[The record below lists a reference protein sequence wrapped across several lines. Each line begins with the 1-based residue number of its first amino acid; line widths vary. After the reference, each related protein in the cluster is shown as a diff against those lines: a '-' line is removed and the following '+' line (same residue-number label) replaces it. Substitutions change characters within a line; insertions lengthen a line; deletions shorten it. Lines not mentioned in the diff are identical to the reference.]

1 MSAGAGFVN
10 GFTCGVRFTLPG
22 LGLDEKEDGMKKVVS
37 TVGWVASVLLSVQPL
52 EVAAR
57 ELPARNLVVEWR
69 VSGSQDLRSR
79 QSGVQQGRVI
89 IDSRRGV
96 VGGGTITYSS
106 RQSESDTQDVQQV
119 MVLNGGRARLFV
131 GRSQQV
137 TTWQWAWGPGF
148 QGVVPQ
154 TTWVDLGQGLNVT
167 PRWPGGRAPV
177 VVELEAQSR
186 QPDADS
192 DGRFGG
198 IDPDGQTRRTELA
211 STLSVPL
218 GEWTV
223 VARNGA
229 QTQASRS
236 GTLSTRELDESRSQ
250 QLEIRITAP

>member
-1 MSAGAGFVN
+1 
-10 GFTCGVRFTLPG
+10 
-22 LGLDEKEDGMKKVVS
+22 MKKVGS
-37 TVGWVASVLLSVQPL
+37 TAAWVASLLLSLAPL
-52 EVAAR
+52 QVAAR

-96 VGGGTITYSS
+96 VGGGTITYGS

-186 QPDADS
+186 H
-192 DGRFGG
+192 
-198 IDPDGQTRRTELA
+198 TELA